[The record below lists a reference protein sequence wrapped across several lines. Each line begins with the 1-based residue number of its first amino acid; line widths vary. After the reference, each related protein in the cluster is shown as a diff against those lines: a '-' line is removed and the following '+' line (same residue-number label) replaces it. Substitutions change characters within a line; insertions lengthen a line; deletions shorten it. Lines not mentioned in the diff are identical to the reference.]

1 MGQGNRKTGS
11 GKAGRRAMLIAL
23 AAVVIILLAAVAVL
37 LVMVLAG
44 KEPAPTGT
52 PNSAA
57 VGGSTFTYDSTVV
70 LDDPDTLQKLVDEM
84 VRKAEEGTMTL
95 EMQVD
100 AVSSDGKTFSC
111 FLANAVENNYDM
123 FMTLYLDETQE
134 EIYRTGL
141 IPLGGRI
148 ETFTLEKEL
157 GNGNHSCTL
166 VFNQVE
172 KDMQTIHAQVNVGL
186 NLIVNK

>member
-1 MGQGNRKTGS
+1 MAQENRKNGRAV
-11 GKAGRRAMLIAL
+11 KALL
-23 AAVVIILLAAVAVL
+23 ATVIILLLAAVIAL
-37 LVMVLAG
+37 LILIIIKKDPG
-44 KEPAPTGT
+44 QTNP
-52 PNSAA
+52 SANP
-57 VGGSTFTYDSTVV
+57 VSDGRTLTYDSTVV
-70 LDDPDTLQKLVDEM
+70 LDDPETLQKLVDEM

-100 AVSSDGKTFSC
+100 AVSDDGITFTC
-111 FLANAVENNYDM
+111 YLANALENNYDM

-148 ETFTLEKEL
+148 ESFTLERALEK
-157 GNGNHSCTL
+157 GSHSCTL

-172 KDMQTIHAQVNVGL
+172 TDMQTIHAQVNVGL
-186 NLIVNK
+186 NLIVN

>member
-1 MGQGNRKTGS
+1 MAQTKPKS
-11 GKAGRRAMLIAL
+11 GGTTKALL
-23 AAVVIILLAAVAVL
+23 VTVILILLAAVIAL
-37 LVMVLAG
+37 LILVLAKKDPG
-44 KEPAPTGT
+44 QTPAPATADGR
-52 PNSAA
+52 
-57 VGGSTFTYDSTVV
+57 VLTYDSTVV
-70 LDDPDTLQKLVDEM
+70 LDDPETLQKLVDEM

-100 AVSSDGKTFSC
+100 AVSDDGITFTC
-111 FLANAVENNYDM
+111 YLANALENNYDM

-148 ETFTLEKEL
+148 ETFSLEKAL
-157 GNGNHSCTL
+157 DQGSHSCTL

-172 KDMQTIHAQVNVGL
+172 EDLQTIHAQVNVGL
-186 NLIVNK
+186 NLIVN

>member
-1 MGQGNRKTGS
+1 MEQGSRKEKG
-11 GKAGRRAMLIAL
+11 GKKGL
-23 AAVVIILLAAVAVL
+23 ILLAAIIILLLAAVIVL
-37 LVMVLAG
+37 LVVVFLQREPGQPQEVPAAG
-44 KEPAPTGT
+44 DAL
-52 PNSAA
+52 
-57 VGGSTFTYDSTVV
+57 TYDASVV
-70 LDDPDTLQKLVDEM
+70 LDDPETLQKLVDEM

-100 AVSSDGKTFSC
+100 AVSSDGTTFSC
-111 FLANAVENNYDM
+111 YLANAAENSYDM

-148 ETFTLEKEL
+148 ESFTLAEALEK
-157 GNGNHSCTL
+157 GNHSCTL

-172 KDMQTIHAQVNVGL
+172 KDLETIHAQVNVGL
-186 NLIVNK
+186 NLIVR